1 MSEEQ
6 ILDFLVKNVDY
17 FVTNDFVI
25 AILRTIG
32 WLLVQGVNYLIEGSK
47 AIYDTT
53 FGLIDITRYS
63 GVQSFISEYRPL
75 LQAVMVLS
83 LVILGYIYIIGKE
96 KRHDLLTSILIF
108 AVVATSSTYLFSTF
122 NTFTVMFKEAVIGGD
137 NNADGKELIRQNL
150 YDLRYIDSQ
159 IGLANMNTS
168 GEIPQYHDLSDA
180 DLKMINIAEVLTNEE
195 EGLTGE
201 AKDILSKRLIYV
213 QDKSYLEDVY
223 NGVAMTSFGN
233 TYYFRYQF
241 HYGTYFLNA
250 FSLILLYFGLGY
262 VNVKVIV
269 ELLRSRVLVV
279 LFSADLSSKKKAVR
293 ILESIR
299 DGYYA
304 LCFTAIELRLYLIL
318 TDYINSKSFL
328 SSLVREVLL
337 VFVAFTMIEGSS
349 IAEKITGVD
358 AGITAT
364 TQRLMGAAH
373 AVRGAVQMAMQA
385 KQLSTLSNMNKARS
399 GLGGGREGGM
409 PGNQNDSMSGMPGN
423 GNPDPGTETG
433 SEDKTNRSTS
443 RTESAEHQKDVSG
456 SSNSEM
462 NNRMSG
468 AENADFKENESS
480 TETMDADIRSN
491 VTESSGYSP
500 DAEDGRNGED
510 INMPP
515 DGNAYD
521 QKDPENGNM
530 AGTTDQ
536 NFAKMNEELGRAE
549 TAEPERYH
557 GEKDGTSVP
566 EQLYGH
572 ENKGMFDRWEE
583 KRQNH
588 LQQPGDRNF
597 GAVGNMQ
604 GQGDQTAG
612 RRKPEPTGDRRNS
625 QNTSGESRTHT
636 ASRRERAGRF
646 NDKKE
651 KRDE

>member
-1 MSEEQ
+1 MGIICGIFISMLRRRNKNPNTVNLIDVCKESRKHIDLEERTWDITKSFRMLGVQVKLDSNKKEKGTGRTLLESGKYQVIDQMLTKLFGEHYGRIWDQWEYDHSRIYRVYKYTGNRSLEKGDFFWMVYKVERRRGTDKMSEEQ

-32 WLLVQGVNYLIEGSK
+32 WLLVKGVNYLIEGSK

-299 DGYYA
+299 DEYYA

-337 VFVAFTMIEGSS
+337 VLCCLYNDRGILHCRKDHRRGCRNYRYNATAYWGSS
-349 IAEKITGVD
+349 CSP
-358 AGITAT
+358 
-364 TQRLMGAAH
+364 GAK
-373 AVRGAVQMAMQA
+373 MAMQA

-399 GLGGGREGGM
+399 GLDGGREGGM

-500 DAEDGRNGED
+500 DAG
-510 INMPP
+510 P
-515 DGNAYD
+515 
-521 QKDPENGNM
+521 
-530 AGTTDQ
+530 AGMGKT
-536 NFAKMNEELGRAE
+536 
-549 TAEPERYH
+549 
-557 GEKDGTSVP
+557 
-566 EQLYGH
+566 
-572 ENKGMFDRWEE
+572 
-583 KRQNH
+583 
-588 LQQPGDRNF
+588 
-597 GAVGNMQ
+597 
-604 GQGDQTAG
+604 
-612 RRKPEPTGDRRNS
+612 
-625 QNTSGESRTHT
+625 
-636 ASRRERAGRF
+636 
-646 NDKKE
+646 
-651 KRDE
+651 